1 MDTAKNFLVGTLSG
15 MTAVLVIQPMDMI
28 KVRSQLSSEA
38 GASTSIAKVART
50 VYSEG
55 GVPGFYKGIDSALLR
70 QAIYGTARLGI
81 YFNLAA
87 SIKEKN
93 GG

>member
-38 GASTSIAKVART
+38 GESASIMKIGQK

-55 GVPGFYKGIDSALLR
+55 GALGFYKGIDSALLR
-70 QAIYGTARLGI
+70 
-81 YFNLAA
+81 
-87 SIKEKN
+87 
-93 GG
+93 

>member
-38 GASTSIAKVART
+38 GESASIMQVGKKVYGEA
-50 VYSEG
+50 G
-55 GVPGFYKGIDSALLR
+55 ALGFYKGIDSALLR
-70 QAIYGTARLGI
+70 
-81 YFNLAA
+81 
-87 SIKEKN
+87 
-93 GG
+93 